1 MKRVE
6 EARGFGG
13 LKCGDKWLV
22 IFNNRFAISDVNKLN
37 NYTLCVYRRYG
48 KEVDGYESY
57 CVMVK

>member
-48 KEVDGYESY
+48 KEVDGWI
-57 CVMVK
+57 